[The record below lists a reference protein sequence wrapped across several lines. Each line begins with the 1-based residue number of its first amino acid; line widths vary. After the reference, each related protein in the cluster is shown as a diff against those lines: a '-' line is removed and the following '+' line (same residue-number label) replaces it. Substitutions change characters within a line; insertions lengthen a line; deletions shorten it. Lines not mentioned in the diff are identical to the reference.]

1 MKKVRTH
8 YDNLKVARN
17 APQEVI
23 AAAYRSLSK
32 MYHPDTNKG
41 GDAERIFKIINK
53 AYEVL
58 SDTHK
63 RSEHDKWISE
73 MELASDAEI
82 ESEKAEPVYHSS
94 DYIPPEE
101 PIIKNRTKIAVAP
114 KDKTVIKILWVFL
127 AVVISSI
134 VFFGIGGG
142 MKKKEE
148 APAPPPPPAPV
159 QFEAY
164 ENTSKEIVKPPPKLK
179 KKHHKAVK
187 PLAETETKPIF
198 YEEKIDDTSEPE
210 INVKND
216 SYKKLTL
223 KLGNSKFEIP
233 ANEGIKVPFSP
244 GKFSYHASAPNTRS
258 KSGEIII
265 KQGYRYSWKFWIESS
280 YVP

>member
-1 MKKVRTH
+1 MNKVRTH

-32 MYHPDTNKG
+32 MYHPDTNKS
-41 GDAERIFKIINK
+41 GDAERIFKIINR

-58 SDTHK
+58 SDAHK

-73 MELASDAEI
+73 MELASDAER
-82 ESEKAEPVYHSS
+82 ESEKAEPVYYSS

-101 PIIKNRTKIAVAP
+101 PIIKNRKKIAVTP
-114 KDKTVIKILWVFL
+114 KDKTVIKILWVFFTL
-127 AVVISSI
+127 VLGSI
-134 VFFGIGGG
+134 VFIGIGGG

-148 APAPPPPPAPV
+148 APPPAPAPM
-159 QFEAY
+159 QTEAY
-164 ENTSKEIVKPPPKLK
+164 ENKPMEILKPSPRLK
-179 KKHHKAVK
+179 KKHHTAVK

-216 SYKKLTL
+216 SYKNLTL

-233 ANEGIKVPFSP
+233 ANEEIKVPFRP
-244 GKFSYHASAPNTRS
+244 GKFSYRASAPNTRS
-258 KSGEIII
+258 KYGEINI
-265 KQGYRYSWKFWIESS
+265 KQGYRYSWKFWIEAS